1 MIENS
6 MLEYLFG
13 SKTRLKLLRLFFRDP
28 LASFYVRELTRL
40 LDIQINAVRRE
51 LELLIQSGLVK
62 EIEQAHPVDSG
73 KAGVNLRKYYALNT
87 ESILYP
93 EMHALLIKA
102 QVLGEQKFVKE
113 MQEKGGDIVFFLM
126 TRKFTNEKRAKTD
139 MLLVGKLK
147 EQTIAK
153 IIARYEKE
161 FGFEILYT
169 TMSEQE
175 FFDRRHMMDKF
186 LFSLFEGEH
195 VKVANRLRI

>member
-1 MIENS
+1 

-102 QVLGEQKFVKE
+102 QVLGEQKLVNE
-113 MQEKGGDIVFFLM
+113 IQEKGGDIVFFLM
-126 TRKFTNEKRAKTD
+126 TGKFTNEKRAKTD

>member
-102 QVLGEQKFVKE
+102 QVLGEQKF
-113 MQEKGGDIVFFLM
+113 
-126 TRKFTNEKRAKTD
+126 
-139 MLLVGKLK
+139 
-147 EQTIAK
+147 
-153 IIARYEKE
+153 
-161 FGFEILYT
+161 
-169 TMSEQE
+169 
-175 FFDRRHMMDKF
+175 FDRRHMMDKF